1 MYLKRN
7 DEKSIIMLYLGDY
20 TKQFYLREISRLTK
34 IPLKTTQN
42 LITRLEKNKTLKSR
56 LSGKNKYFRLNL
68 ENIET
73 KYYLLQ
79 TEQQKTLM
87 FLENHPECKTFAKQ
101 IKNDAVIII
110 FGSFAKQTMTKH
122 SDIDVMI
129 ITKEDEKLPTHLL
142 PYKVQAIKLSAKAFL
157 QSLEKKET
165 LIKEIEENH
174 VIINNHSWYVN
185 TMWSY
190 YGSR

>member
-1 MYLKRN
+1 MYQNRN
-7 DEKSIIMLYLGDY
+7 DESTLLMLYMKDY
-20 TKQFYLREISRLTK
+20 NRQLYLREISRLTK
-34 IPLKTTQN
+34 IPLKTTQR
-42 LITRLEKNKTLKSR
+42 IIARLEKNKILKSK

-79 TEQQKTLM
+79 AEQQKTLI
-87 FLENHPECKTFAKQ
+87 FLEHHPECKNFVKQ
-101 IKNDAVIII
+101 IKSDAVIII
-110 FGSFAKQTMTKH
+110 FGSFAKQSMTKH
-122 SDIDVMI
+122 SDIDMII
-129 ITKEDEKLPTHLL
+129 ITKEDEGVPTHLL
-142 PYKVQAIKLSAKAFL
+142 PYKVQGIQLSAKAFL
-157 QSLEKKET
+157 QALNKKEA

-190 YGSR
+190 YGQK